1 MFWDVLMKNLLH
13 FARRSARLHYLC
25 GGMSKLTDF
34 FIEQGFKALSRLP
47 FGVLYALSDVCFPLV
62 YYVGRYRRGVVRT
75 NLANSFPE
83 KSVAEL
89 NSIERDFYR
98 RFCDYAVETVKL
110 ISIGEADIRRRMEF
124 VGLDEV
130 EAQLDS
136 HPFVFLYLGHV
147 FNWEWVSTIPMWT
160 KREATHGAQLYRP
173 LNNAA
178 FDRLFK
184 HLRTRFG
191 AENISKY
198 DAFRRIMRLKAE
210 GVPTIIG
217 FISDQAPRVQ
227 NIHDWTTF
235 LNQDT
240 PVFTGTERIGKKVDA
255 AIYYVDMER
264 VKRGYYRAT
273 FRLMSDDV
281 RSVPDYELTNRY
293 MQLLE
298 QTIRR
303 QPAGW
308 LWSHRRWKHKR
319 QLETQI

>member
-1 MFWDVLMKNLLH
+1 
-13 FARRSARLHYLC
+13 
-25 GGMSKLTDF
+25 MSKLADF
-34 FIEQGFKALSRLP
+34 FIERGFKALSRLP
-47 FGVLYALSDVCFPLV
+47 FRVLYALSDVCYLFV
-62 YYVGRYRRGVVRT
+62 YHIGRYRRSVVRT

-83 KSVAEL
+83 KSAAEQRR
-89 NSIERDFYR
+89 IARDFYH
-98 RFCDYAVETVKL
+98 RFCDYVFETLKL
-110 ISIGEADIRRRMEF
+110 ISISEADIRRRMEF

-130 EAQLDS
+130 EKQFDS

-147 FNWEWVSTIPMWT
+147 FNWEWVSTIPLWI
-160 KREATHGAQLYRP
+160 KNPATHGAQLYRP

-178 FDRLFK
+178 FDRLFE

-198 DAFRRIMRLKAE
+198 DAFRRIMHLKAE
-210 GVPTIIG
+210 GVPTLIG
-217 FISDQAPRVQ
+217 FISDQSPRVQ

-235 LNQDT
+235 FNQDT
-240 PVFTGTERIGKKVDA
+240 PVFTGTERIGKKVNA

-281 RSVPDYELTNRY
+281 RSVPDFQLTDQY
-293 MQLLE
+293 MKLLE
-298 QTIRR
+298 QTVRR
-303 QPAGW
+303 QPGGW

-319 QLETQI
+319 PLA